1 MAMVDGVRIS
11 QVLDNLISKAI
22 IASHGGVLSVKSKR
36 GVGTTRSI
44 VIPARVL
51 NAELRVSEATK
62 Q

>member
-22 IASHGGVLSVKSKR
+22 IASHGGVLSVKSKL
-36 GVGTTRSI
+36 GVDTTMSI
-44 VIPARVL
+44 VIPACVL
-51 NAELRVSEATK
+51 NPELRVSEATK